1 MDLNDEIKYEVLDIT
16 EITKEKKY
24 AGKSV
29 RIKSKYFNIQ
39 KIFNIDIAKGDIV
52 TPNPVL
58 YNYKSNITE
67 TNFDILAYSKETI
80 LAEKIETL
88 ISKGEA
94 NSRSKDLFDIYLL
107 SKEKYNIDIF
117 NSAIINTFYV
127 RNTELTSDIYVKA
140 ESILSSYRIKE
151 LFESYVKKN
160 KFTNGLEY

>member
-1 MDLNDEIKYEVLDIT
+1 MM
-16 EITKEKKY
+16 KK
-24 AGKSV
+24 K
-29 RIKSKYFNIQ
+29 KNIQ
-39 KIFNIDIAKGDIV
+39 KIFNIDIARGDVV

-107 SKEKYNIDIF
+107 SKIVFTDFI
-117 NSAIINTFYV
+117 NSTIV
-127 RNTELTSDIYVKA
+127 L
-140 ESILSSYRIKE
+140 
-151 LFESYVKKN
+151 LFELSGSVSQFLN
-160 KFTNGLEY
+160 RNP

>member
-1 MDLNDEIKYEVLDIT
+1 MLDIT

-29 RIKSKYFNIQ
+29 RIISKYFNIQ

-58 YNYKSNITE
+58 YNYKSNITK

-107 SKEKYNIDIF
+107 SKEEYNIDIF

-127 RNTELTSDIYVKA
+127 RNTELTGDICVEA
-140 ESILSSYRIKE
+140 ESILSFFRIKE
-151 LFESYVKKN
+151 LF
-160 KFTNGLEY
+160 